1 MRITFASVPD
11 KNDIKDLILNYHY
24 AHRMP
29 SVSYAFGLYANNE
42 LAGVITFGQP
52 ASRSLQTGMFGV
64 EYASK
69 VIELNRLYIKDEV
82 SQTQKNITSKFVAW
96 SLKQLKELNLA
107 VVSFADSGM
116 NHIGGIYQ
124 ATNFMYLGKTKA
136 RTDRF
141 SGFNKHSR
149 HYDKNAKEVIRVYRT
164 QKYKYLYLAMDK
176 RNKKKFM
183 KLLRYDILPYPKDL
197 DDKHYKP
204 GTTEI
209 KWYRDEATG
218 KKITETE
225 ARGLLL

>member
-1 MRITFASVPD
+1 MRIFFAPVPD

-29 SVSYAFGLYANNE
+29 SVSYAFGLYANSE

-52 ASRSLQTGMFGV
+52 ASRPLQTGMFGV

-69 VIELNRLYIKDEV
+69 VIELNRLYIKDGV
-82 SQTQKNITSKFVAW
+82 SQTQENITSKFVAW
-96 SLKQLKELNLA
+96 SLKQLKPLNLA

-116 NHIGGIYQ
+116 YHIGGIYQ
-124 ATNFMYLGKTKA
+124 ATNFMYLGKSQG

-149 HYDKNAKEVIRVYRT
+149 HYDRDAKEVIRVYRT
-164 QKYKYLYLAMDK
+164 PKYKYLYLAMDK

-183 KLLRYDILPYPKDL
+183 KLLKYDVLPYPKDL
-197 DDKHYKP
+197 EDQHYEP

-218 KKITETE
+218 EKITEE
-225 ARGLLL
+225 QARRLL

>member
-1 MRITFASVPD
+1 MKITFAPVPD
-11 KNDIKDLILNYHY
+11 KEDIKDLIINNHY

-29 SVSYAFGLYANNE
+29 SVSYVFGLYADSE

-52 ASRSLQTGMFGV
+52 ASRPLQTGMFGV
-64 EYASK
+64 KYASR

-82 SQTQKNITSKFVAW
+82 SQTHKNITSEFVAW
-96 SLKQLKELNLA
+96 ALKQLKKFNLA

-124 ATNFMYLGKTKA
+124 ATNFLYLGKTLG

-183 KLLRYDILPYPKDL
+183 KLLKYDILPYPKDL
-197 DDKHYKP
+197 EDKHYKP

-209 KWYRDEATG
+209 KWYRDEKTG
-218 KKITETE
+218 NKITEE
-225 ARGLLL
+225 QARRLL

>member
-1 MRITFASVPD
+1 MRIAFASVPD

-29 SVSYAFGLYANNE
+29 SVSYAFGLYADNK
-42 LAGVITFGQP
+42 LAGVVTFGQP

-82 SQTQKNITSKFVAW
+82 SQTRKNITSKFVSW
-96 SLKQLKELNLA
+96 SLKQLKQFNLA

-183 KLLRYDILPYPKDL
+183 KLLKYDVLPYPKDL
-197 DDKHYKP
+197 QDEHYEP
-204 GTTEI
+204 GTAET

-218 KKITETE
+218 DKITEE
-225 ARGLLL
+225 QARKIIK

>member
-29 SVSYAFGLYANNE
+29 SVSYAFGLYENNE
-42 LAGVITFGQP
+42 LAGVVTFGQP
-52 ASRSLQTGMFGV
+52 ASRSLQTGMFGI
-64 EYASK
+64 EYASR

-82 SQTQKNITSKFVAW
+82 SQTHKNITSEFVAW
-96 SLKQLKELNLA
+96 ALKQLKKFNLA

-124 ATNFMYLGKTKA
+124 ATNFLYLGKTLG

-149 HYDKNAKEVIRVYRT
+149 HYDKDAKEVIRVYRT

-183 KLLRYDILPYPKDL
+183 KLLKYDILPYPKDL
-197 DDKHYKP
+197 QDEHYEP
-204 GTTEI
+204 GTAET
-209 KWYRDEATG
+209 KWYRDEKTG
-218 KKITETE
+218 NKITEE
-225 ARGLLL
+225 QARRLL